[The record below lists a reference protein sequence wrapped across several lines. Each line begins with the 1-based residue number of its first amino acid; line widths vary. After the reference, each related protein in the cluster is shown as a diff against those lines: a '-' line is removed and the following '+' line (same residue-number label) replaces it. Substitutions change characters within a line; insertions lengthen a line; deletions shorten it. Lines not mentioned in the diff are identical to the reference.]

1 MLRRLLK
8 ISVALGAIGSLALAA
23 LLAFLWCEHTRPL
36 VLPVPTGHFAVGR
49 AAYTWVNDAASEPLS
64 PSGAEKETVFASIW
78 YPARLSTQSQQ
89 AEYFPSAWQAAL
101 AHRSGVLMTDF
112 FTRDLSSVQVHSVL
126 NAPVSPEQTSYPLVI
141 MRAGASAF
149 TADYTVLAEDLASH
163 GYIVAGLDAP
173 YRTFL
178 VVLPD
183 GRTVERVPTANLDLA
198 GDAGA
203 RLLAEKL
210 LPMWVADID
219 FVVHQLEELNDAD
232 PTGRFTGRLDF
243 QHLAAFGHSFGGA
256 QALQFC
262 HEEARCRA
270 AIDIDGIPFG
280 TVIRDGL
287 SKSGMILLSDH
298 SRERADPAAKQIFA
312 DFRSIYARLP
322 SGHFVTI
329 HGANHFTF
337 SDQILLKSRLV
348 VSVLMAVRV
357 FGHLE
362 PRRGLAITTDYVHTF
377 FDVYLKGAS
386 PSQLAGLAVKY
397 PEVQTESH

>member
-36 VLPVPTGHFAVGR
+36 VLPMPTGHFAVGR
-49 AAYTWVNDAASEPLS
+49 AAYTWVNDAVSQPLS
-64 PSGAEKETVFASIW
+64 SSDAEKETVVAWIW
-78 YPARLSTQSQQ
+78 YPARLSTQSQH

-101 AHRSGVLMTDF
+101 THRSGVLMTDF
-112 FTRDLSSVQVHSVL
+112 FTRDLSSVQVNSVL
-126 NAPVSPEQTSYPLVI
+126 NAPVSPEQTSYPVVI

-163 GYIVAGLDAP
+163 GYIVVGLDAP

-183 GRTVERVPTANLDLA
+183 ARVVERVPLANLDLA

-203 RLLAEKL
+203 RLLAKQL
-210 LPMWVADID
+210 LPMWMADID
-219 FVVHQLEELNDAD
+219 FVLHQLEGLNDSD
-232 PTGRFTGRLDF
+232 PTGRFTGRFDF

-262 HEEARCRA
+262 HEEPRCRA

-287 SKSGMILLSDH
+287 SKPGMILLSDH
-298 SRERADPAAKQIFA
+298 RREKADPAAKQVFA
-312 DFRSIYARLP
+312 DFRSIYVRLP
-322 SGHFVTI
+322 KRIFRHDSWCE
-329 HGANHFTF
+329 
-337 SDQILLKSRLV
+337 SL
-348 VSVLMAVRV
+348 
-357 FGHLE
+357 HL
-362 PRRGLAITTDYVHTF
+362 
-377 FDVYLKGAS
+377 
-386 PSQLAGLAVKY
+386 Q
-397 PEVQTESH
+397 